1 MKDGTKERVERE
13 IAGWKYLEELPE
25 EWFGFRLQRNASIHG
40 DVYDIY
46 SYVNEGIHR
55 SITAYFHEET
65 GEYKV
70 RVNIGL
76 VEFCHIEFVT
86 GDFGTFEV
94 LLKQHFETV
103 LRDMAEFN
111 PKTVTSLLLD
121 KGIMEWGYGKSL
133 PESLEGIELFIHP
146 GEPLRSVNGSYI
158 LFDYV
163 DFGISSGFSVY
174 YNIFRDEFFGESR
187 IRNIPVVTYS
197 FDSGDLSELETKLE
211 SNMLPY
217 LREIRRRA
225 EGGETA

>member
-133 PESLEGIELFIHP
+133 PESLEGFELFIHP
-146 GEPLRSVNGSYI
+146 GEPLRIVNGSYI

-163 DFGISSGFSVY
+163 DFGISSGFSIY
-174 YNIFRDEFFGESR
+174 
-187 IRNIPVVTYS
+187 
-197 FDSGDLSELETKLE
+197 
-211 SNMLPY
+211 
-217 LREIRRRA
+217 
-225 EGGETA
+225 